1 MILEALF
8 RATQRAGSYARA
20 SGVAA
25 EQAAIVGRFLRCR
38 GAWRPH
44 LERCRAFVRAAAEET
59 PRSERV
65 VVLGSGPL
73 LDIPLAALARR
84 FREVVLVDAAQP
96 LHARLLAWRL
106 GNVAAYPLSMVV
118 VEGDRPVY
126 RSWRHA
132 TGTADLVVAS
142 MLLSQLPPPRAP
154 DAGAA
159 WSRDLV
165 AAALA
170 DLQAGNEAVCL
181 ITETARRI
189 ERPGAP
195 ARIEDPLY
203 GVSPPQACATWEWQL
218 APPGER
224 ADGKRIV
231 LGIAA
236 CLRPG
241 GCNAWA
247 SVTRA

>member
-1 MILEALF
+1 MILEALV
-8 RATQRAGSYARA
+8 RVSQRTGSYGRA

-25 EQAAIVGRFLRCR
+25 EQAAIVGRYFRCR

-44 LERCRAFVRAAAEET
+44 LERCRAFVRAAAEDT
-59 PRSERV
+59 PGRGRA

-73 LDIPLAALARR
+73 LDIPLGALARC

-96 LHARLLAWRL
+96 LHARLLAWKY
-106 GNVAAYPLSMVV
+106 GNVVALAQSLVA
-118 VEGDRPVY
+118 VEGDQLVY

-132 TGTADLVVAS
+132 IGSADIVIVS

-154 DAGAA
+154 GKGAA
-159 WSRDLV
+159 RSRDLV

-170 DLQAGNEAVCL
+170 DLQAGDETICL
-181 ITETARRI
+181 ISETIRHI
-189 ERPGAP
+189 ERPGMP
-195 ARIEDPLY
+195 PRIEDPLH
-203 GVSPPQACATWEWQL
+203 GVPMPPTCAAWEWQL

-224 ADGKRIV
+224 ADGTQIL

-236 CLRPG
+236 CLRPAG
-241 GCNAWA
+241 SDAW
-247 SVTRA
+247 VTDRRA